1 MARVGSDDIFL
12 HVAMLQFPKSIFFG
26 KIHIPRVPF
35 QSMTMMKSAIVDVGR
50 EIWRRYSELQIF
62 NQECID
68 VVTLL
73 KFALD
78 LTKIGMI

>member
-1 MARVGSDDIFL
+1 
-12 HVAMLQFPKSIFFG
+12 
-26 KIHIPRVPF
+26 
-35 QSMTMMKSAIVDVGR
+35 MMKSAIVDVGR

>member
-1 MARVGSDDIFL
+1 MMELFWKNHYSLG
-12 HVAMLQFPKSIFFG
+12 
-26 KIHIPRVPF
+26 HIPRVPF